1 MIGTGLNTHYY
12 KTFSPTDI
20 GGCVLHL
27 SNYVGVDAIDEDV
40 VERWVDI
47 SPSGNHAYGVDNGGG
62 DTFSITSANGT
73 APVWDSTEPTV
84 GATFNA
90 STHILELSS
99 EIVLNEF
106 TIFTV
111 HDITADTSKDSNL
124 TLCGRYPSDFIT
136 LRKGDDGDR
145 VQMKFEGETST
156 DMDDLTAALDT
167 DKTRF
172 AVRRQSGTSA
182 NVQVFQKGT
191 EITDTSH
198 DDSTT
203 ATKEFRVKYI
213 GARLAGS
220 APANVTHPF
229 NGAFYEIIIFNK
241 ALSDAELAEVDAYL
255 KEKHNM

>member
-1 MIGTGLNTHYY
+1 MIGAGLNTHYY
-12 KTFSPTDI
+12 KTFSPTDV
-20 GGCVLHL
+20 GECVLHL
-27 SNYVGVDAIDEDV
+27 SNHVGVDAIDNDV

-47 SPSGNHAYGVDNGGG
+47 SPSGNHAYGITNGGG
-62 DTFSITSANGT
+62 DAFTITSANGT
-73 APVWDSTEPTV
+73 APAWDNTEVTA
-84 GATFNA
+84 GATFSA
-90 STHILELSS
+90 STDILELSS

-111 HDITADTSKDSNL
+111 HDITVDTSKDSNL

-156 DMDDLTAALDT
+156 DMDDLTSALDT
-167 DKTRF
+167 AKTRF

-182 NVQVFQKGT
+182 NVQVFQRGAD
-191 EITDTSH
+191 ITDTDH

-203 ATKEFRVKYI
+203 ATKEFRIKYV
-213 GARLAGS
+213 GGRLAGS

-229 NGAFYEIIIFNK
+229 NGKLYEIIIFNK
-241 ALSDAELAEVDAYL
+241 ALSDAELSKVDAYL